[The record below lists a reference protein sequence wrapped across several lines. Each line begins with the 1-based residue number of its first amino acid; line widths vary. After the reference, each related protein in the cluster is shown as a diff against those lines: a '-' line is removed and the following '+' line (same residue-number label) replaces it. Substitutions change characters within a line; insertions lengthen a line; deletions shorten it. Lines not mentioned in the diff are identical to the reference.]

1 LAKKTFGFNLGHN
14 YYHTKTKTKG
24 LKTKK
29 LCGSLIGSSMIVHV
43 TIKLVCGFVFGEY

>member
-24 LKTKK
+24 LKEQKQK
-29 LCGSLIGSSMIVHV
+29 V
-43 TIKLVCGFVFGEY
+43 